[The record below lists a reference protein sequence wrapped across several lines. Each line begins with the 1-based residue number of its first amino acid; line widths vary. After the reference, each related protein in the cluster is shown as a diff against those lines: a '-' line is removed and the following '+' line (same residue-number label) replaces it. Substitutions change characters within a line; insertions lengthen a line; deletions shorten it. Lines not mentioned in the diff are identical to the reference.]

1 MASEVV
7 RRRVVVRGRVQGVF
21 FRDSTRERAT
31 ALSLGGWVR
40 NCSDG
45 SVEAVLEGP
54 ANAVEQM
61 LPFLHDGPPRASV
74 REVDVREESPE
85 GLRDFEVR

>member
-1 MASEVV
+1 MDSEVV
-7 RRRVVVRGRVQGVF
+7 RRRVVIRGRVQGVF
-21 FRDSTRERAT
+21 FRDSTRERAV

-61 LPFLHDGPPRASV
+61 LPFLQDGPPRASV
-74 REVDVREESPE
+74 REVDVRVEPPE
-85 GLRDFEVR
+85 GLRGFEVR

>member
-7 RRRVVVRGRVQGVF
+7 RRRVVVHGRVQGVF
-21 FRDSTRERAT
+21 FRDSTRERARE
-31 ALSLGGWVR
+31 LSLGGWVR

-54 ANAVEQM
+54 AAAVERM

-74 REVDVREESPE
+74 EYVDVHDEPPE
-85 GLRDFEVR
+85 GLREFEVR